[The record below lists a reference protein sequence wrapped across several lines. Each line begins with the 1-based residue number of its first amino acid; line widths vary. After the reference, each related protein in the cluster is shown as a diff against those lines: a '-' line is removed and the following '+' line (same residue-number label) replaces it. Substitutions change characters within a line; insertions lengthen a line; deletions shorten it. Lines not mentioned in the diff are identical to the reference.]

1 MRASKHRS
9 KNYSSTLTG
18 LATTGL
24 LAIALQPTA
33 AVADVVS
40 DWNTTTTTVLLNTGA
55 PAGIHLAMVHTAI
68 YDAVNS
74 IGRRYQVYAVTPTV
88 PVNGA
93 SPEAAAASAA
103 YHLLITLFPGQAAV
117 LDPAYTASLA
127 AIPDGPAENKGVAIG
142 TQVAAGIVALRA
154 DDGRNN
160 IVPYVFGSGPGV
172 YQATPPAF
180 GNPIQPFLAK
190 VRPFALTSP
199 SQFRAYGP
207 PDITSRHYATDF
219 NTVKTL
225 GSLNSTER
233 TAEQTEIGR
242 FHTENPTIFW
252 TRNLRD
258 FAATKHLGINES
270 ARLFAMLFVAFGDSN
285 IACWDSKYYFNAWR
299 PVTAIP
305 AAASDDNPQTEAD
318 AAWLPLANTPP
329 HPEYPAAHGCA
340 SGAIA
345 EVLRQFFGTKHVKM
359 TFTSTVPGS
368 VPHYYEKTD
377 DLVKEV
383 TVARVY
389 GGMHFPTST
398 VHGAVMGRQVGR
410 WVAKTQFQRVK
421 H

>member
-1 MRASKHRS
+1 MLPTKYRS
-9 KNYSSTLTG
+9 SRLAG
-18 LATTGL
+18 LATTGF
-24 LAIALQPTA
+24 LAIALQPIA

-40 DWNTTTTTVLLNTGA
+40 DWNATATTVSVSTGA
-55 PAGIHLAMVHTAI
+55 TAGVYLAMVHTAI

-88 PVNGA
+88 DTRGA

-103 YHLLITLFPGQAAV
+103 YHLLVTLFPGQAPV
-117 LDPAYTASLA
+117 LDPAYAASLA
-127 AIPDGPAENKGVAIG
+127 TIPDGAAEDKGVAIG
-142 TQVAAGIVALRA
+142 AQVAAGIIALRA

-160 IVPYVFGSGPGV
+160 VVPYVFGTGPGI

-180 GNPIQPFLAK
+180 SSPVQPGLAK
-190 VRPFALTSP
+190 VRPLALKSP

-207 PDITSRHYATDF
+207 PDVTSRHYATDF

-225 GSLNSTER
+225 GSLNSTQR
-233 TAEQTEIGR
+233 TAEQTEIGL
-242 FHTENPTIFW
+242 FHTENPTFFW

-258 FAATKHLGINES
+258 LAATKRLGINDS
-270 ARLFAMLFVAFGDSN
+270 ARLFAMLYVAYADSI

-318 AAWLPLANTPP
+318 AAWQPLANTPA

-340 SGAIA
+340 TGAVA
-345 EVLRQFFGTKHVKM
+345 EVLRQFFGTKHIKM

-368 VPHYYEKTD
+368 VPHRYDRTD
-377 DLVKEV
+377 ELVEEV
-383 TVARVY
+383 LVARVY

-398 VHGAVMGRQVGR
+398 VHGSVMGRQVGR

-421 H
+421 R